1 MLLKN
6 YSTLKKVM
14 NIIVHSYIT
23 KNSKLWN
30 NFSFFVFKLLCSLLK
45 KKVIPACL
53 SIVFQTFFSG
63 VLPHGLNAIMGPT
76 GSGKTS

>member
-1 MLLKN
+1 M
-6 YSTLKKVM
+6 Y
-14 NIIVHSYIT
+14 IIVHSYVT
-23 KNSKLWN
+23 KDSKIWN
-30 NFSFFVFKLLCSLLK
+30 NFFLDLFAHYLK
-45 KKVIPACL
+45 KLIIPACL